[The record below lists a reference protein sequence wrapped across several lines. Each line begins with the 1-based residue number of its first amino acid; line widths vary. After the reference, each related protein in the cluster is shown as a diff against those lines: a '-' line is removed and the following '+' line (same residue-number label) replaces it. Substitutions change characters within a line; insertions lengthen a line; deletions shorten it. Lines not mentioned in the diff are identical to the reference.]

1 MWCGYFNHYKSCII
15 DPEHV
20 ELLNIDGLQRG
31 DFLSLDPV
39 IQRRFVWAIEG
50 I

>member
-1 MWCGYFNHYKSCII
+1 MWDGHINNDKGCII

-20 ELLNIDGLQRG
+20 ELLNIEGLQMG

-39 IQRRFVWAIEG
+39 IQRRSLGVIGG